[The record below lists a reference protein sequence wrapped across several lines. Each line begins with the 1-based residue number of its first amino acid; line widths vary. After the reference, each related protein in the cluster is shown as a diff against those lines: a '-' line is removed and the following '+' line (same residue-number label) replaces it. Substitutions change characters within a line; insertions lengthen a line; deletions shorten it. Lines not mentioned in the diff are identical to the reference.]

1 MSDLILHHFDASPFA
16 EKIRLVFGLK
26 NLAWNSVELPM
37 IMPKPD
43 LTALTGGYRKT
54 PVLQI
59 GAEVY
64 VDTALIADELEHRY
78 PTPSLYPDGN
88 KAMYKALAF
97 WSNNSFFQPGAGL
110 SMGVNDQV
118 PDEVLDDRFSFF
130 NFMDFDVLEDEIPY
144 LYEQFLTHAGFV
156 ESQLADGREYL
167 FGDQVSWAD
176 VNAWFVFWMA
186 HGNIPPIKS
195 YFEKF
200 TYAAAW
206 EERIAEF
213 GYGKRNEMPASEAH
227 AIANNTDAR
236 PGQGVESLYQTFSEG
251 QAVSVAAEDYGKDA
265 VTGELITL
273 NQELITI
280 NRDDPVAGNVNVHFP
295 RAGFRITAL

>member
-64 VDTALIADELEHRY
+64 VDTALIADELERRY

-88 KAMYKALAF
+88 KGMYKALAF

-130 NFMDFDVLEDEIPY
+130 NFMDFDVLEEEIPY

-156 ESQLADGREYL
+156 ESQLSDGREYL
-167 FGDQVSWAD
+167 FGDLVSWAD

-186 HGNIPPIKS
+186 HGNIPPIKK

-206 EERIAEF
+206 EKRIANY

-227 AIANNTDAR
+227 SIANNTDAK
-236 PGQGVESLYQTFSEG
+236 PGQGVESLYQRFSEG

-265 VTGELITL
+265 VTGKLITL
-273 NQELITI
+273 NQEQITI

-295 RAGFRITAL
+295 RAGFRLASL